1 MVLPRW
7 RLRAAVPPERLIRAA
22 APLLIVRVLEG
33 LTAWVFFNEFF
44 TIKPVRGF
52 LLVQAAFVV
61 YLLLNLLVALRY
73 RLGHVSGA
81 LLGFDIVANVL
92 TLSLP
97 IAASGGLSSPLLL
110 LLPLQAILYVLVFG
124 EAAGLVALLS
134 AGAMV
139 AAIEIAPTGRSSSR
153 WFRSATWCLAA
164 SITWSCLRG
173 RGADRCAVG
182 HRLDQVGDTRNGAAP
197 ARPHARTRCHADRG
211 RQRVAHRQRGGEPA
225 HPLGRDPGDR
235 RAGRPAA
242 VSTWTYCGVALWDA
256 TEWHLRARRGGV
268 ESSRRQR

>member
-139 AAIEIAPTGRSSSR
+139 AAIEIADRAVLISVVPLSDLVFGSFDHVVVFAVVEVLIGAPLATAWIR
-153 WFRSATWCLAA
+153 WAIRGKAQRLRCEAHLSGLGILAGAASAGAAVVGHLVVDYPLRNPVLMILVWALVGLILAA
-164 SITWSCLRG
+164 VAIPVLLSPTTATTAHVER
-173 RGADRCAVG
+173 
-182 HRLDQVGDTRNGAAP
+182 AP
-197 ARPHARTRCHADRG
+197 HD
-211 RQRVAHRQRGGEPA
+211 
-225 HPLGRDPGDR
+225 
-235 RAGRPAA
+235 
-242 VSTWTYCGVALWDA
+242 
-256 TEWHLRARRGGV
+256 
-268 ESSRRQR
+268 